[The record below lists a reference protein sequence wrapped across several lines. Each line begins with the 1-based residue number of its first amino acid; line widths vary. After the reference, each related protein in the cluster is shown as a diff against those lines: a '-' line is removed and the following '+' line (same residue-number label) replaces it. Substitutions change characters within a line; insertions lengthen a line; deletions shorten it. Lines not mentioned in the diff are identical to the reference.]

1 MIDKKNTQRLAIKNS
16 AALLVNGNGHG
27 NGHGNGNSRGNSRQ
41 ISTGTNL
48 TNSEEKLAIET
59 AVYDILLNV
68 GEDPERDGLLRT
80 PHRVAKMYD
89 EILAGY
95 RMDPERI
102 VNGAL
107 FDVEYDEMII
117 VKDIEYFSMCEHHM
131 LPFYGRAHVAY
142 IPQDKI
148 IGLSKIPR
156 IVEMFARRL
165 QVQERMTRQIAELI
179 DEVLQPQG
187 VAVVVEGSHMCSM
200 MRGVKKE
207 HPRMV
212 TSTMLGAFK
221 ENAMTRNEFMDHL
234 RRPGNSLL

>member
-1 MIDKKNTQRLAIKNS
+1 MLNLDNTKFSHKNGSQNGPVGIINNGEVVDVQEPAERYAEIEEAVRTILAS
-16 AALLVNGNGHG
+16 
-27 NGHGNGNSRGNSRQ
+27 
-41 ISTGTNL
+41 
-48 TNSEEKLAIET
+48 
-59 AVYDILLNV
+59 V
-68 GEDPERDGLLRT
+68 GEDPDREGLVRT

-89 EILAGY
+89 ELLAGY
-95 RMDPERI
+95 HVDPVKL
-102 VNGAL
+102 VNEAL

-117 VKDIEYFSMCEHHM
+117 VKDIEFFSMCEHHM

-142 IPQDKI
+142 IPSTKV

-165 QVQERMTRQIAELI
+165 QVQERMTRQIADMIE
-179 DEVLQPQG
+179 DVLDPLG

-212 TSTMLGAFK
+212 TSTMLGSFK

-234 RRPGNSLL
+234 RRPGNAL